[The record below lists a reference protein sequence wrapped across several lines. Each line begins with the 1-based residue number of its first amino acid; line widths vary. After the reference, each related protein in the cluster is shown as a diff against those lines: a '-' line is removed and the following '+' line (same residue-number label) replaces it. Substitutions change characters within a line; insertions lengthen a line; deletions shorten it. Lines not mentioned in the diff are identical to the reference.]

1 MAAPTTAAYVKKT
14 LANPEPSTHGPR
26 PTPPDRPVGWV
37 RLVEGY
43 CRALGGGPGRKPRRH
58 HSPVDT
64 RADYPSAAMELLQL
78 GYYRQLGD
86 VRQESRMRRIAL
98 AMLVATGYVL
108 VGASGASAAPASG
121 AAIAELG
128 HLVDQVMQVRES
140 CGRGRHR
147 SSGRCVP
154 GCGPGWFQPY
164 PQAPC
169 RPR

>member
-1 MAAPTTAAYVKKT
+1 M
-14 LANPEPSTHGPR
+14 
-26 PTPPDRPVGWV
+26 
-37 RLVEGY
+37 EGY
-43 CRALGGGPGRKPRRH
+43 CGAPGGGLAESRGDTPQLTRALI
-58 HSPVDT
+58 
-64 RADYPSAAMELLQL
+64 YPSAAIELLQL
-78 GYYRQLGD
+78 GYCRQLGD
-86 VRQESRMRRIAL
+86 VRRESRMSWIAL
-98 AMLVATGYVL
+98 AMLVVTGYVL